1 LELKVGQPVQ
11 QFNSAKSQSRPAHV
25 ESEIRS
31 IGVISFRV
39 NQTAF
44 YCISLLFLVKS
55 YINLQGALLQQL
67 LDIICWPPAKSIETQ
82 FSYDLLEGFF
92 LKKIKVASDAV
103 KS

>member
-1 LELKVGQPVQ
+1 
-11 QFNSAKSQSRPAHV
+11 V

-39 NQTAF
+39 NKTAF

-55 YINLQGALLQQL
+55 YINLLLYCIQL
-67 LDIICWPPAKSIETQ
+67 LDIICWPPAKSIEKQ